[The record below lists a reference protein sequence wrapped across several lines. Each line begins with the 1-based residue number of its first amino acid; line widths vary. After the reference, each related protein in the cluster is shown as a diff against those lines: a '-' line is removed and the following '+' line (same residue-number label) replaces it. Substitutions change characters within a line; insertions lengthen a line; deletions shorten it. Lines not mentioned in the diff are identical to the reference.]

1 MIRTTTVAV
10 HNPMTFET
18 LHSEKTYR
26 GRAFEVRRDQVRLPN
41 GSTAHLDIVEHS
53 GAVTLLPVDAQ
64 GRVWFVRQYRHAAQL
79 ELLELPAG
87 TLEPGEPPEACARRE
102 IREEIGMSA
111 GRLQKLG
118 AFFLAPG
125 YSTEFMH
132 VFLATDLSPAPLPG
146 DENEILRVERL
157 PLGEVYKM
165 AAGERI
171 QDAKS
176 LAALLLARPHLQS
189 LI

>member
-1 MIRTTTVAV
+1 
-10 HNPMTFET
+10 MTFET

-41 GSTAHLDIVEHS
+41 GNTAQLDIVEHS

-64 GRVWFVRQYRHAAQL
+64 AQVWFVRQYRHAAEL

-111 GRLQKLG
+111 GHLQKLG

-132 VFLATDLSPAPLPG
+132 IFLATELSPAPLPG
-146 DENEILRVERL
+146 DENEVLRVERL
-157 PLGEVYKM
+157 PLGQVYEM
-165 AAGERI
+165 AEGDRI
-171 QDAKS
+171 QDAKT
-176 LAALLLARPHLQS
+176 LAALLLARPLLQS